1 MTELFGGSAASWEA
15 FEAYWGFAVQ
25 RQAQSFETRAERL
38 ALVRLCGEVVDA
50 RQREAVR
57 AEGVLTTVVERTR
70 RARAELDDAVSLLEQ
85 ALRLVAEGER

>member
-1 MTELFGGSAASWEA
+1 MTPESEAAWDA
-15 FEAYWGFAVQ
+15 FEADWEFAVQ
-25 RQAQSFETRAERL
+25 RQVESLETRAERL
-38 ALVRLCGEVVDA
+38 ALVRLCGEVVNA